1 MSGMSGK
8 IDSAMVRQ
16 VTKETKTMANMGVH

>member
-1 MSGMSGK
+1 MSGK